1 MDDEIRQSLDGL
13 SGKELDEAATTYLLG
28 LLDVDTEEDLERL
41 WGESFDAD
49 GGREL
54 EQILGQLGTED
65 HEVLLRL
72 AMEAGADLHPDSDE
86 KLQASVDEAGQSL
99 FVLEVTAL
107 ALAAALL
114 IREHHAKGRESET
127 KTKIVIEGEKAE
139 VETTTTKYSSTATL
153 AKALAKLGLG
163 GGP

>member
-41 WGESFDAD
+41 WGEGFDAD

-86 KLQASVDEAGQSL
+86 KLQASVDQAGQSL
-99 FVLEVTAL
+99 FVLEVSVLT
-107 ALAAALL
+107 LAAALL
-114 IREHHAKGRESET
+114 IREHHTKGRESET
-127 KTKIVIEGEKAE
+127 KTKIVIEGDKAK
-139 VETTTTKYSSTATL
+139 VETTTTKYSSSATL
-153 AKALAKLGLG
+153 AKVLAKLGLG

>member
-28 LLDVDTEEDLERL
+28 LLDVDTEEDLKRL

-49 GGREL
+49 GRREL

-72 AMEAGADLHPDSDE
+72 AMEAGADLHPDIDE

-99 FVLEVTAL
+99 FVLEVSVL

-114 IREHHAKGRESET
+114 IREHHTKGRKSET
-127 KTKIVIEGEKAE
+127 KTKIVIEGDKAK
-139 VETTTTKYSSTATL
+139 VETTTTTYPSSATL
-153 AKALAKLGLG
+153 AKVLAKLGLG